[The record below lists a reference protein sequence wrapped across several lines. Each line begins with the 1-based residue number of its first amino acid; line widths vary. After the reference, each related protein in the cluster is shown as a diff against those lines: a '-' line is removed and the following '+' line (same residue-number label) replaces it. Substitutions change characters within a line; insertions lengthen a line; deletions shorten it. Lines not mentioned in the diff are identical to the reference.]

1 MRRNL
6 IFSGKKPNKPQVIP
20 HDLTPAQQKKRVGIC
35 QTLLDRSRSTQ
46 WVMLIIIQD
55 EKWISYDNPDRSLQW
70 VDADKKPE
78 PVAKRGTHCMKEMLS
93 FFVSPL
99 GPIYWEILADG

>member
-1 MRRNL
+1 M
-6 IFSGKKPNKPQVIP
+6 K
-20 HDLTPAQQKKRVGIC
+20 
-35 QTLLDRSRSTQ
+35 
-46 WVMLIIIQD
+46 LIITQD

-70 VDADKKPE
+70 VDADEKPE
-78 PVAKRGTHCMKEMLS
+78 PVAKRDTHCMKEKLS